1 MKEKNTKC
9 IITNKVLIQKL
20 NLEGRAKDNNIEK
33 VLSFKKPK
41 PLTINPK
48 LLNNNKFYNDPEN
61 NKNQAYNEALRII
74 HNFNSKFKNNIKN
87 YNIKKEENINFLK
100 GYNKYKKVNKK
111 INIEEI
117 EKKNYIFGGLINAYS
132 KKGIKVPNQFFYN
145 DIYKESGLLLC
156 EKSKMDDFFE
166 QEVKNKGGKSRK
178 GAKSMRFLQK
188 LSNEV
193 QKVFRKR
200 LLSCKE
206 QKKEN
211 ASISYE
217 NESMKNPVR
226 NRTKMEKADYFYFFD
241 KINSNLEQMKKEE
254 KEIQKLKE
262 LITIEENEN
271 QLSSN
276 KKYNGNNNSMSNIY
290 NNSNNYLESY
300 NNYSKNNRKANK
312 YRGDDKWNRQNNSN
326 NNSNSYN
333 NNEICTSST
342 MIPKNNN
349 ISYGYIIN
357 EKIKKNSLG
366 NLDNINLHS
375 SSLDENNINIQN
387 FITNKKI
394 LNNRKN
400 NISNIDISQEQ
411 ENKGLS
417 IRLKPSKRT
426 STIKII
432 PLNNPKLV
440 PPIYIDKIKSRRK
453 SFLPIAN
460 FSFLN
465 TVENHNTSTTDK
477 INTNKSN
484 PSISLRK
491 VNSQPNILKDK
502 KHIKEIYDSITKI
515 SFHPFKK
522 FRNEEKINSIYKSF
536 YGEQIKIFEN
546 NANNKKDLLRNYYNI
561 KRKII
566 QNEINDNIY
575 SKYKELLPNI
585 MVNNIRKNNVINE
598 RLKEQPLNFAKAL
611 YKNEYLDFNDKND

>member
-1 MKEKNTKC
+1 MEEKNSK
-9 IITNKVLIQKL
+9 NKNLNKILLKKL
-20 NLEGRAKDNNIEK
+20 KLEGRAADNNIEK

-48 LLNNNKFYNDPEN
+48 LLNNNMFNNDPEN

-87 YNIKKEENINFLK
+87 YNIKKEENNNFMK
-100 GYNKYKKVNKK
+100 GYNKYKKVNKN
-111 INIEEI
+111 NIEEI
-117 EKKNYIFGGLINAYS
+117 EKKNYIFGELINAYS
-132 KKGIKVPNQFFYN
+132 KKGIRVPNQFFYN

-156 EKSKMDDFFE
+156 KKSKMDDFFE
-166 QEVKNKGGKSRK
+166 QEVKNKGEKTRK
-178 GAKSMRFLQK
+178 GAKSMKFLQK
-188 LSNEV
+188 LSYEV

-211 ASISYE
+211 VSMSYE
-217 NESMKNPVR
+217 NESMRNLVK

-241 KINSNLEQMKKEE
+241 KIHSNLEQMKKEE

-271 QLSSN
+271 PLNSN

-290 NNSNNYLESY
+290 NNSNNIIESY

-312 YRGDDKWNRQNNSN
+312 YRGDDSWNKQNNSN

-333 NNEICTSST
+333 NNELCTSST
-342 MIPKNNN
+342 MIPKNNS
-349 ISYGYIIN
+349 ISYGHKIN
-357 EKIKKNSLG
+357 EKIKKNNLG
-366 NLDNINLHS
+366 NVSNINIHS
-375 SSLDENNINIQN
+375 SSLDENCINIQN

-411 ENKGLS
+411 ENQSLP
-417 IRLKPSKRT
+417 INLKPSKRA
-426 STIKII
+426 STIKIVS
-432 PLNNPKLV
+432 LNNPKIV
-440 PPIYIDKIKSRRK
+440 PPIYIGKIKNRRK

-465 TVENHNTSTTDK
+465 TVENHNANIIDK

-491 VNSQPNILKDK
+491 VNSQPNIIKDK
-502 KHIKEIYDSITKI
+502 NTIKEIYDSITKI

-522 FRNEEKINSIYKSF
+522 FKKAEKINGIYKKF
-536 YGEQIKIFEN
+536 YGEQIKDFEN
-546 NANNKKDLLRNYYNI
+546 NAKNKKDLLINYFNI

-566 QNEINDNIY
+566 QNEVNNNIY

-585 MVNNIRKNNVINE
+585 MVNNIRKNNDIDE
-598 RLKEQPLNFAKAL
+598 RLKEQPLNFARAL
-611 YKNEYLDFNDKND
+611 YKNKYLDFND

>member
-1 MKEKNTKC
+1 MEEKN
-9 IITNKVLIQKL
+9 NKNKNINKILLKKL
-20 NLEGRAKDNNIEK
+20 KLEGRAADNNIEK

-48 LLNNNKFYNDPEN
+48 LLNNNKFNNDPEN
-61 NKNQAYNEALRII
+61 NKNHAYNEALRII
-74 HNFNSKFKNNIKN
+74 HNFNNKFKNNIKN
-87 YNIKKEENINFLK
+87 YNIKKEENNNFMK

-117 EKKNYIFGGLINAYS
+117 EKNNYIFGKLINEYS

-156 EKSKMDDFFE
+156 KKNKMDDFFE
-166 QEVKNKGGKSRK
+166 QEVKKKGGKSRK

-188 LSNEV
+188 LSYEV

-211 ASISYE
+211 VSMSYE
-217 NESMKNPVR
+217 NESMRNIVK

-241 KINSNLEQMKKEE
+241 KINFNLEQMKKEE

-271 QLSSN
+271 QLYCN
-276 KKYNGNNNSMSNIY
+276 KKYNGNSNSMSNIY
-290 NNSNNYLESY
+290 NNANNYIESY

-312 YRGDDKWNRQNNSN
+312 YRGDDKWNNQNNSN
-326 NNSNSYN
+326 SNNNSYN
-333 NNEICTSST
+333 NNELCTSST
-342 MIPKNNN
+342 MIPKNNS
-349 ISYGYIIN
+349 ISYGHKIN
-357 EKIKKNSLG
+357 EKIKKNNFG
-366 NLDNINLHS
+366 NVSNINLHS

-394 LNNRKN
+394 LNNKKN

-411 ENKGLS
+411 ENQSFPIK
-417 IRLKPSKRT
+417 LKPSKRA
-426 STIKII
+426 SNIKIV
-432 PLNNPKLV
+432 PLNNTKIV
-440 PPIYIDKIKSRRK
+440 PPIYIDKIKNRRK

-465 TVENHNTSTTDK
+465 TVENHNSNITDK

-484 PSISLRK
+484 PSISLHK
-491 VNSQPNILKDK
+491 VNSQPNVLKGK
-502 KHIKEIYDSITKI
+502 NTIKEIYESISKI

-522 FRNEEKINSIYKSF
+522 FKNGEKINGIYKKF
-536 YGEQIKIFEN
+536 YGEQIKAYEN

-561 KRKII
+561 KRKIV
-566 QNEINDNIY
+566 QNDINNNIY

-585 MVNNIRKNNVINE
+585 MVNNIRKNNDIDE

-611 YKNEYLDFNDKND
+611 YKNKYLDFND